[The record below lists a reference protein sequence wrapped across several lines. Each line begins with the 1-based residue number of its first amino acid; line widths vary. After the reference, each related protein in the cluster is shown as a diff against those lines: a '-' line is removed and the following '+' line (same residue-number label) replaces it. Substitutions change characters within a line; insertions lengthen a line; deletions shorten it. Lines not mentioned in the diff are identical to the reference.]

1 MDPSSGYFY
10 FVDTEHPHQQTSW
23 HKPRLAFP
31 GDILKLDTTTTVD
44 DPDDYMKGKKY
55 SKGDFT
61 KGPII
66 TIKGLNKADKSRT
79 TNLEAFYAHNDWR
92 SKAIRKYNEIDLD
105 NIEMSTVIA
114 WFDNYKATELELSS
128 FNIVRASFEIS
139 GWDGVLRSMRAHP
152 ENLTIQ
158 IYGFYTFA
166 KSDVPLDHSGVLD
179 FVSIKV

>member
-1 MDPSSGYFY
+1 MGLQFSSVTDDHEVTVLLSSFL
-10 FVDTEHPHQQTSW
+10 P
-23 HKPRLAFP
+23 LA

-79 TNLEAFYAHNDWR
+79 TNLEAFYAHNEWR

-105 NIEMSTVIA
+105 NIEMGTVIA

-179 FVSIKV
+179 FVSMKV